1 MPEQGSA
8 QDHQNDEVQGGLNIL
23 DKKLIEVESWLS
35 EYIILEKRIDA
46 LYKQSQRP
54 HLREMFLK
62 MGPKG
67 DKNMAVDTDKVN
79 VMGGHKPI
87 PWMFNLEAVFAKVN
101 EISDEIGES
110 MKACAAQM
118 QDIRCT
124 VGMAGLDN
132 EEALYV
138 EQRYFLGM
146 SVKEM
151 ERDGCRL
158 TRLKEIKMSSLKKIC
173 AARSTTTVCDP
184 KRPLTTNC
192 VG

>member
-1 MPEQGSA
+1 MREQGSA

-35 EYIILEKRIDA
+35 EYLILEKRIDA

-67 DKNMAVDTDKVN
+67 DKNMAVDTEATRVD
-79 VMGGHKPI
+79 GGKSPI
-87 PWMFNLEAVFAKVN
+87 PWAVNLESVLAKVK
-101 EISDEIGES
+101 EISQDIS
-110 MKACAAQM
+110 DNIMDCVRQQM
-118 QDIRCT
+118 DIRCA
-124 VGMAGLDN
+124 VDQAGLTH
-132 EEALYV
+132 EEYLYV